1 MKNKKKKSGAIGR
14 LLAYTMKKNKG
25 AMTVIIIAVLFNS
38 LASISS
44 SIALKFVI
52 DNIITPALENG
63 LGAVWSKLVGFII
76 TMACVYGIG
85 VIASLVY
92 TQLLNRVTQKVMDDL
107 RGDVFAHMQS
117 LPIKYFDTHTHGD
130 IMSVYTNDI
139 ETVRQ
144 LLSQSLPQIMVS
156 GIMIVLLMGVMVS
169 YSIWLTLIVLA
180 CILAMAIVAKKVGS
194 KSGKH
199 FGLQQKSIGEI
210 EGYIEEMIQGQ
221 KVVKVFCHE
230 KKAQEGFDVKN
241 DKLFEDSSKAH
252 RFANIMMPIMGN
264 IGNIMYVLVAFVG
277 TLLFVTGAP
286 NFTVTGIGVLP
297 IGVVVSFLGMGR
309 SFSMQVSMVSQEI
322 NFIALAD
329 AGSRRVFALLDE
341 ESEPDNGYVTLV
353 NATVDADGNIAETAE
368 RTGTW
373 AWKHPHGDGSLTY
386 TQLKGDILL
395 DDVDFCYE
403 E

>member
-1 MKNKKKKSGAIGR
+1 M
-14 LLAYTMKKNKG
+14 
-25 AMTVIIIAVLFNS
+25 FNS

-169 YSIWLTLIVLA
+169 
-180 CILAMAIVAKKVGS
+180 
-194 KSGKH
+194 
-199 FGLQQKSIGEI
+199 
-210 EGYIEEMIQGQ
+210 
-221 KVVKVFCHE
+221 
-230 KKAQEGFDVKN
+230 
-241 DKLFEDSSKAH
+241 
-252 RFANIMMPIMGN
+252 
-264 IGNIMYVLVAFVG
+264 
-277 TLLFVTGAP
+277 
-286 NFTVTGIGVLP
+286 
-297 IGVVVSFLGMGR
+297 
-309 SFSMQVSMVSQEI
+309 
-322 NFIALAD
+322 
-329 AGSRRVFALLDE
+329 
-341 ESEPDNGYVTLV
+341 
-353 NATVDADGNIAETAE
+353 
-368 RTGTW
+368 
-373 AWKHPHGDGSLTY
+373 
-386 TQLKGDILL
+386 
-395 DDVDFCYE
+395 
-403 E
+403 